1 MVRGVYEYSS
11 QEEPK
16 RQWKDD
22 VMTKLSDRE
31 ELFCRMYVTCRN
43 GAEAAVKAG
52 YKTRPEI
59 TAVMLLAKKNIRK
72 TIENMEK
79 ENTVCDNEVRA
90 GLRRIAFASSA
101 DAVRLLLADG
111 TDIQDTDTLDL
122 FNVSEIKRTK
132 GGAIEIKFFDR
143 IKALEKLGE
152 LTSASADDGALPFY
166 KALEKGAEALGG
178 DGK

>member
-1 MVRGVYEYSS
+1 MS
-11 QEEPK
+11 
-16 RQWKDD
+16 
-22 VMTKLSDRE
+22 KLSDKE
-31 ELFCRMYVTCRN
+31 ELFCRIYANCRN

-52 YKTRPEI
+52 YKTHPEI

-72 TIENMEK
+72 TIERTEK
-79 ENTVCDNEVRA
+79 ENTVCENEVRA

-101 DAVRLLLADG
+101 DAVRLLLSDG
-111 TDIQDTDTLDL
+111 DDYPDTDTLDL
-122 FNVSEIKRTK
+122 FNVAEIKRSK

-152 LTSASADDGALPFY
+152 MACASGDEGVMPFY

-178 DGK
+178 DRR

>member
-1 MVRGVYEYSS
+1 MRGVNDYSS
-11 QEEPK
+11 QEEPEK
-16 RQWKDD
+16 PGKDD

-43 GAEAAVKAG
+43 GAEAAVRSG
-52 YKTRPEI
+52 YKTRPDI

-72 TIENMEK
+72 TIERMEK
-79 ENTVCDNEVRA
+79 ENTVCDDEVRA

-111 TDIQDTDTLDL
+111 TDMDAIDGLDL

-132 GGAIEIKFFDR
+132 GGAVEIKFFDR

-152 LTSASADDGALPFY
+152 LTSISADNNALPFY
-166 KALEKGAEALGG
+166 RALEKGAEALDG
-178 DGK
+178 DAK

>member
-1 MVRGVYEYSS
+1 
-11 QEEPK
+11 
-16 RQWKDD
+16 
-22 VMTKLSDRE
+22 MTKLSDRE

-43 GAEAAVKAG
+43 AAEAAVKAG

-72 TIENMEK
+72 KIESMEK
-79 ENTVCDNEVRA
+79 ENTVCENEVRA

-111 TDIQDTDTLDL
+111 TDKQETDGLDL

-132 GGAIEIKFFDR
+132 GGAVEIKFFDR

-152 LTSASADDGALPFY
+152 LTGASGKDSPEPFY
-166 KALEKGAEALGG
+166 KALEMGAAALDGG
-178 DGK
+178 GK